1 MPSRTRRTH
10 GNDREGRP
18 IELGSFELTR
28 GNDEAISGQTTGRE
42 DADGLARTWWLR
54 SGDEILLCL
63 ADVAW
68 ENGARDVRVLDR
80 GHSPQRYD
88 RLVQGVRLGVQSH
101 GDDRVCELPLR
112 QNRIKPGDWSNL
124 YKASLAELSTGAG
137 LDVREALLDAGALEV
152 GTRWEVLVDDGR
164 RRAESCVLFHAGE
177 LRVPAVAYALTRV
190 LPLYN
195 GVTADG

>member
-1 MPSRTRRTH
+1 MPTRTRRPR

-18 IELGSFELTR
+18 IELGPFELTR
-28 GNDEAISGQTTGRE
+28 GNDETISGQTTGRE
-42 DADGLARTWWLR
+42 DAEGLARTWWLR

-68 ENGARDVRVLDR
+68 ENGERDVRVLDR

-101 GDDRVCELPLR
+101 GDDRFCELR

-124 YKASLAELSTGAG
+124 YKASLAELSKGAG
-137 LDVREALLDAGALEV
+137 LDVREILFDAGALEV
-152 GTRWEVLVDDGR
+152 GTRSEVLVDGGR
-164 RRAESCVLFHAGE
+164 RRAESCVLFRAGE

-190 LPLYN
+190 LPLFN